1 MCSVA
6 IFRARVVSIV
16 VDIVSLHIGDE
27 GDQDHDKF
35 NSRRCS
41 EFFFSNHLT
50 RHYKSESTIITWAS
64 EPVRQV
70 RRPPDQYFPKINIL
84 MMN

>member
-27 GDQDHDKF
+27 GDQDHDEC

-41 EFFFSNHLT
+41 EFIFSNHLT
-50 RHYKSESTIITWAS
+50 RHYKNESTIYGGSRLSYSSTM
-64 EPVRQV
+64 
-70 RRPPDQYFPKINIL
+70 Y
-84 MMN
+84 